1 MKRKL
6 WSWDECWSWRSLLS
20 YSSIIVPQTP
30 KSSGLTDVQT
40 YANVRSY
47 LVLSLHSSIFIL
59 LVCILVVGKMCAMW
73 KISLAFNIHRHH
85 LLTSIYTGPHLLTSI
100 YIHRHIPVDLLYDGY
115 FVEVEDEPWQV
126 THGEHRDDQHQHHW
140 HPASKKSKL

>member
-1 MKRKL
+1 MAGPTPLIIRT
-6 WSWDECWSWRSLLS
+6 DIELLRFS
-20 YSSIIVPQTP
+20 VHWLPLGDQ
-30 KSSGLTDVQT
+30 KVF
-40 YANVRSY
+40 
-47 LVLSLHSSIFIL
+47 LHYSSIFIL

-126 THGEHRDDQHQHHW
+126 THGEHRDDQHQHH
-140 HPASKKSKL
+140 